1 MRVLML
7 GWEFPPYHSGGLGI
21 ASKGIAEALI
31 GRGVDIT
38 FVLPRKLPI
47 SHEHIRFIF
56 ADIPEAAKG
65 AHEFHPYHSSY
76 NSKVARELAKLDLKD
91 PLLDQIYNYSARVR
105 EIAKREDF
113 DVIHAHDWWTYPAGI
128 AARESTG
135 KPLIIHVHATS
146 FDQSGRGPVDPRQ
159 FDIENKAIEEA
170 DAIVAVSNYV
180 KQTVVQEHG
189 ADPDKVFVVHNG
201 VSTEVFDRVM
211 DKVEGIELLKQKGN
225 KIVLYL
231 GRMTIQKGPDY
242 FVQAARR
249 VLDHYPNV
257 YFVMNG
263 EGDMFHQIVD
273 QVAALGMSDRFIF
286 SEGFDEKAIRLF
298 HAADLYVMPSV
309 SEPFGLVAVEAQLS
323 NTPVIISKQSGV
335 SEVLK
340 HVLKVDFWDIE
351 EMANK
356 IIAVLNYKGL
366 SKQLITHGKVEARS
380 ITWHK
385 TAEKVV
391 EIYDRI
397 INFFKK

>member
-1 MRVLML
+1 ML

-31 GRGVDIT
+31 DRGVEII

-76 NSKVARELAKLDLKD
+76 REAQMREYLSLDLAD
-91 PLLDQIYNYSARVR
+91 PILDQIYNYSARVR
-105 EIAKREDF
+105 EIAMREDF

-159 FDIENKAIEEA
+159 FDIENKAIGKA

-180 KQTVVQEHG
+180 KQTIVQEHG
-189 ADPDKVFVVHNG
+189 ADPDKVIVVHNG

-263 EGDMFHQIVD
+263 EGDMLYQIVD

-340 HVLKVDFWDIE
+340 HALKVDFWDID

-391 EIYDRI
+391 EIYGRI